1 MKYSSL
7 SILPLILILSAQA
20 KDWPQYHGINS
31 NRTTEEKIPNT
42 DWDSKEPKK
51 LWSAMTPTGFSS
63 MILADGAAYTNISEE
78 IDGIPSEVCI
88 SFDANTGETRWKAN
102 LDLWRVDNGGG
113 NAGTRDNKGGDG
125 PRTTPSYSDGKV
137 YAYTSD
143 MRLICLSAE
152 DGEEVWSVE
161 VIKTHKGR
169 NIRWENAAAPLIEGD
184 LVIVQGGGPGQSF
197 LAFDKSNGKIK
208 WNSGD
213 YLMTHATPIASD
225 INQQRQILFFTQ
237 KGIVSINPKN
247 GKELWMHKFPY
258 KVSTAASAV
267 VEDNIV
273 YFAAGYGVGSTA
285 IEIAADNSTKELWFL
300 EGNEPVT
307 NHWSTPLVKDGY
319 LYGMFG
325 FKEYGDGPL
334 KCVELKTGKVMWEK
348 SGYGPAGVCLSGD
361 VLVCLGDRG
370 QVSLVEATPKE
381 YNELSRM
388 DRVVKGKCWSS
399 PIFAD
404 GKILIRSTE
413 EAACLNLK

>member
-161 VIKTHKGR
+161 VIKSHKGR

-197 LAFDKSNGKIK
+197 LAFDKSNGKTK
-208 WNSGD
+208 WKSGD

-285 IEIAADNSTKELWFL
+285 IEIANDNSTKELWFL
-300 EGNEPVT
+300 EGNKPVT

-325 FKEYGDGPL
+325 FKEYGDGPP
-334 KCVELKTGKVMWEK
+334 KV
-348 SGYGPAGVCLSGD
+348 C
-361 VLVCLGDRG
+361 R
-370 QVSLVEATPKE
+370 T
-381 YNELSRM
+381 
-388 DRVVKGKCWSS
+388 
-399 PIFAD
+399 
-404 GKILIRSTE
+404 
-413 EAACLNLK
+413 